1 MSLEKIAFAEPDP
14 EILKR
19 VRWGG
24 GGWWGGWRALRR
36 PLWLADEENFRF
48 QMV

>member
-24 GGWWGGWRALRR
+24 GGGGVGGVLY
-36 PLWLADEENFRF
+36 
-48 QMV
+48 VGHYG

>member
-1 MSLEKIAFAEPDP
+1 MKINAPACLAGADP

-19 VRWGG
+19 SG
-24 GGWWGGWRALRR
+24 ALSS
-36 PLWLADEENFRF
+36 ATDEENFRF